1 MGRSFIDRF
10 DVILLDMGNT
20 FMFNVDRFSDSEDF
34 GGTYRRVGGK
44 TLCDEEVR
52 RIILAV
58 FNRMLKDNR
67 NPKYYDRFPS
77 VFHYLQTIPESKNL
91 PEGEIDLLERVFAMH
106 EVGTIPDSHAEAL
119 RNLHETHRLGLV
131 SNIWA
136 KKDLFLAE
144 FDRVGVTELFET
156 IVFSSDYGC
165 LKPSPIL
172 FAKAIESFDVD
183 RSKIVFV
190 GDSLKRDIAG
200 AKVANLAA
208 IWIDRGI
215 DKIGEGS
222 LSPDLV
228 IQALREL
235 VS

>member
-1 MGRSFIDRF
+1 
-10 DVILLDMGNT
+10 
-20 FMFNVDRFSDSEDF
+20 
-34 GGTYRRVGGK
+34 
-44 TLCDEEVR
+44 
-52 RIILAV
+52 
-58 FNRMLKDNR
+58 MLKDNR
-67 NPKYYDRFPS
+67 NPEYYDRFPPIL
-77 VFHYLQTIPESKNL
+77 HYLRTIPESRNL
-91 PEGEIDLLERVFAMH
+91 PEDEIDLLERVFAMH
-106 EVGTIPDSHAEAL
+106 KVGAIPDSHAEAL
-119 RNLHETHRLGLV
+119 RHLHETHRLGLV

-156 IVFSSDYGC
+156 IIFSSDYEC

-172 FAKAIESFDVD
+172 FAKAIESFGVA

-200 AKVANLAA
+200 AKAVHLAA
-208 IWIDRGI
+208 IWIDKGI

-222 LSPDLV
+222 PSPDLI
-228 IQALREL
+228 IQDLREL